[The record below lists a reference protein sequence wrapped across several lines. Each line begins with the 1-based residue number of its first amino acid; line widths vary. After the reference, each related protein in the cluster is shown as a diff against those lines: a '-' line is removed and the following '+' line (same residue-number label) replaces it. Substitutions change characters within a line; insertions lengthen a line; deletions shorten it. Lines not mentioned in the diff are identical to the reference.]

1 MTIIKG
7 SIVVGIVSVGGCGG
21 GGGGGVDVVVHCGQS
36 GVIISSRER
45 G

>member
-21 GGGGGVDVVVHCGQS
+21 GGGGGVVVHCGQS

>member
-21 GGGGGVDVVVHCGQS
+21 GGGGGVVVHCRQS
-36 GVIISSRER
+36 GVIISSRES